1 MENAG
6 IVLTASPMAK
16 PVTSL
21 PTASTI
27 PAASYPRPAGN
38 FTGSVYLSLRHIE
51 SARLMPIALTMIR
64 TSCGPGAGTSISMNS
79 RTSGP
84 PAFANL
90 IVRDMMPPSSRVEGV
105 VFGAKSNGGSAHCRL
120 RGYLDMLCGK
130 AEDLFRSGQEAHEAL
145 AGF

>member
-1 MENAG
+1 
-6 IVLTASPMAK
+6 
-16 PVTSL
+16 
-21 PTASTI
+21 
-27 PAASYPRPAGN
+27 
-38 FTGSVYLSLRHIE
+38 
-51 SARLMPIALTMIR
+51 MPIAFTLIR
-64 TSCGPGAGTSISMNS
+64 TSRGPGGGTSISMNS

-145 AGF
+145 AGFSPDRLHRLIGVGVIECLHGLGAIELDNNPAAV